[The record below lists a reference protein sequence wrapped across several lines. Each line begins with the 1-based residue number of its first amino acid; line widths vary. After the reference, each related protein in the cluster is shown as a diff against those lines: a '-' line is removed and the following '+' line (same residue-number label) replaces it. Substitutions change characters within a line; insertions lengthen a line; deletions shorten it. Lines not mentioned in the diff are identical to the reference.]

1 MYFLQFKLLKPLTE
15 INNISITQFNS
26 ISFTENQS
34 CLGRWIF
41 INCYLWNSKILTSI
55 NKNNYII
62 MNVLLSKFTTKH
74 NTAPFSQIKIEDYFP
89 AFQEGIALAKTEID
103 AIVNNPEA
111 PTFENTVV
119 AMDFAGDILD
129 RLSSVFFNLNS
140 AETSDEMQK
149 IAQEVSPLLSEF
161 GNDITLN
168 AALFAKIKTVYEQK
182 ENLNLTP
189 EQTTLL
195 DKKYKS
201 FSRNGANL
209 PEDKKD
215 QLREIDKELSK
226 LSLQFGENVL
236 AETNAFELHLT
247 DEKDLA
253 GLPEGTIEAARLL
266 AKEKEKEGWIF
277 TLDHPSYVP
286 FLTYADNRELRK
298 KMAIAFGAR
307 SFQNNEFDNQ
317 ENVLKIAKLRFER
330 ANLLGYKTHAHFV
343 LEERM
348 AQSPEKV
355 FTFLNDLLAK
365 AKPAAQK
372 EFAELAA
379 FAKELDGIEQL
390 EKWDGAYYSE
400 KLKQQLFN
408 LDDEKLKPYFQ
419 LEKVLDGAFTVAKKL
434 YGLTFTEVFDI
445 DKYHEEVTTYEVT
458 DAENNLVSIF
468 YADFFPRKGKRN
480 GAWMTSFKSQ
490 SKKDGVNERPHISNV
505 CNFTKP
511 TETKPSLLTFN
522 EVTTLFHEFGHG
534 LHGMLANTTYPS
546 LSGTSVFWDFVELP
560 SQIMENWCYE
570 PEALALFANHY
581 ETGEIIPIEYVQ
593 KIKESASF
601 QEGMATLRQL
611 SFGLL
616 DMAWHGQDPTSITDL
631 KTFETE
637 QFANTQLYPDVKE
650 NAMSTAFSHI
660 FQGGYSSGYYSYK
673 WAEVLDADAFEYFQ
687 ESGIFNVEVATKFKE
702 NVLSKGGTEHPM
714 ILYKRFRGQEPKPE
728 ALLKRAGLL

>member
-1 MYFLQFKLLKPLTE
+1 MSVLTHH
-15 INNISITQFNS
+15 FN
-26 ISFTENQS
+26 
-34 CLGRWIF
+34 
-41 INCYLWNSKILTSI
+41 
-55 NKNNYII
+55 
-62 MNVLLSKFTTKH
+62 TKY
-74 NTAPFSQIKIEDYFP
+74 NTAPFSKIKNEDFLP
-89 AFQEGIALAKTEID
+89 AFQKGIELAKAEID
-103 AIVNNPEA
+103 TIIRNPIK
-111 PTFENTVV
+111 PTFENTIE
-119 AMDFAGDILD
+119 ALAFSGDVLD
-129 RLSSVFFNLNS
+129 RISSIFFNLNS

-161 GNDITLN
+161 GNDIRLN
-168 AALFAKIKTVYEQK
+168 PDLFARVKTVYEQREK
-182 ENLNLTP
+182 LNLNP

-209 PEDKKD
+209 PEDKKN

-236 AETNAFELHLT
+236 AETHAFELHIT
-247 DEKDLA
+247 DENDLA
-253 GLPEGTIEAARLL
+253 GLPEGTREAARSL
-266 AKEKEKEGWIF
+266 AKSQEKEGWIF
-277 TLDHPSYVP
+277 TLDHPSYIP
-286 FLTYADNRELRK
+286 FVTYADNRELRK
-298 KMAIAFGAR
+298 KMAIVFGAR
-307 SFQNNEFDNQ
+307 AFQNNEFDNQ
-317 ENVLKIAKLRFER
+317 KIVLKIAKLRFDR
-330 ANLLGYKTHAHFV
+330 AQVLGYKTHSHFV

-348 AQSPEKV
+348 AETPEKV
-355 FTFLNDLLAK
+355 ISFSNDLLAK

-372 EFAELAA
+372 EFAQLSA

-400 KLKQQLFN
+400 KLKQQLFS
-408 LDDEKLKPYFQ
+408 LDDEILKPYFQ
-419 LEKVLDGAFTVAKKL
+419 LEKVLDGAFTVAQKL
-434 YGLTFTEVFDI
+434 YGITFEEIFEV
-445 DKYHEEVTTYEVT
+445 DKYHEDVKTYEVK
-458 DAENNLVSIF
+458 DEDNQLVAVF

-490 SKKDGVNERPHISNV
+490 YIKKACLPDRQGINERPHISNV

-522 EVTTLFHEFGHG
+522 EVTTLFHEFGHA

-546 LSGTSVFWDFVELP
+546 LSGTSVYWDFVELP

-570 PEALALFANHY
+570 PEALALFAYHY
-581 ETGEIIPIEYVQ
+581 ETGEMIPMELVH

-601 QEGMATLRQL
+601 QEGIATMRQL

-616 DMAWHGQDPTSITDL
+616 DMGWHGQDPSNITDI
-631 KTFETE
+631 KAFETE
-637 QFANTQLYPDVKE
+637 QFADTQLYPDVKE

-687 ESGIFNVEVATKFKE
+687 EKGIFNKEVATKFKE

-728 ALLKRAGLL
+728 ALLRRAGLL

>member
-1 MYFLQFKLLKPLTE
+1 M
-15 INNISITQFNS
+15 S
-26 ISFTENQS
+26 
-34 CLGRWIF
+34 
-41 INCYLWNSKILTSI
+41 
-55 NKNNYII
+55 
-62 MNVLLSKFTTKH
+62 VLLSKFTTKH

-89 AFQEGIALAKTEID
+89 AFQEGIALAKAEID

-119 AMDFAGDILD
+119 AMDYAGDTLD

-140 AETSDEMQK
+140 AETNDEMQK

-168 AALFAKIKTVYEQK
+168 AALFAKIKAVYEQK
-182 ENLNLTP
+182 EKLNLTP

-215 QLREIDKELSK
+215 KLREIDKELSK

-266 AKEKEKEGWIF
+266 AKSQEKEGWIF
-277 TLDHPSYVP
+277 TLDHPSYIP

-348 AQSPEKV
+348 SESPEKV
-355 FTFLNDLLAK
+355 FSFLNDLLAK

-372 EFAELAA
+372 EFAELTA
-379 FAKELDGIEQL
+379 FATALDGIEQL

-419 LEKVLDGAFTVAKKL
+419 LEKVLNGAFTVAKKL

-445 DKYHEEVTTYEVT
+445 DKYHEEVTTYEVR
-458 DAENNLVSIF
+458 DADDNLVSIF

-490 SKKDGVNERPHISNV
+490 YIKDGVNERPHISNV

-601 QEGMATLRQL
+601 QEGLATLRQL

-616 DMAWHGQDPTSITDL
+616 DMAWHGQDPTNITDL

-637 QFANTQLYPDVKE
+637 QFSNTQLYPDVKE

-687 ESGIFNVEVATKFKE
+687 EKGIFNTEVATKFKD